1 MSLLRAD
8 RTNYLNP
15 EQETVM
21 SKKIKTV
28 FALGEDFKV
37 MIALVPKL
45 EAFIKGHRE
54 IAAGYQKYRKSGGA
68 AIPGVEKY
76 LGVKQISSVAD
87 AKADETAKPKKIKTP
102 KDVDVAKKKQS

>member
-1 MSLLRAD
+1 
-8 RTNYLNP
+8 
-15 EQETVM
+15 M

-54 IAAGYQKYRKSGGA
+54 IAAGYQNYRKNGGA
-68 AIPGVEKY
+68 AIPGVERH
-76 LGVKQISSVAD
+76 LGIKEIKTASAAATKEP
-87 AKADETAKPKKIKTP
+87 AKIIKIKRPKAETATKKTKEKSKI
-102 KDVDVAKKKQS
+102 

>member
-1 MSLLRAD
+1 
-8 RTNYLNP
+8 
-15 EQETVM
+15 M

-37 MIALVPKL
+37 MIELVPKL

-54 IAAGYQKYRKSGGA
+54 IAEGYQKYRKNGGT

-76 LGVKQISSVAD
+76 LGVKEKAATSSVKTEEKKKTKKVKAPEKSTG
-87 AKADETAKPKKIKTP
+87 AKKTKKIK
-102 KDVDVAKKKQS
+102 